1 MHDGGGG
8 GFGGGHMGGHVGG
21 HVGGHAGGHP
31 VNPAHHHQHAQAGTN
46 GPTDMSPGYL
56 AATGLR
62 GRGGPGFQRV
72 APALGVIGIIVILF
86 VVLLVI

>member
-21 HVGGHAGGHP
+21 HVGGHP
-31 VNPAHHHQHAQAGTN
+31 VNPAHHHQQTQAGTN
-46 GPTDMSPGYL
+46 GPTDTSPGYL

-62 GRGGPGFQRV
+62 GRGGPGLQRV
-72 APALGVIGIIVILF
+72 APALWVIGIIVIVF